1 MKFPQRTVIFTVL
14 ASLIVGGCAGVV
26 ASVLTSSALEDYA
39 AALLGDRGFTALE
52 PRKPNANP
60 LDYEN
65 AVRQVRDVQAR
76 SIAVITLKS
85 SDTVLPASWIGP
97 NDALGLGVVASANG
111 WVLTTKDELALVQN
125 PVTGVE
131 VWVRGSRYAVVEVVY
146 DKLSPYVLLRLAD
159 AGGLTPVG
167 FAASEDARNG
177 DMVFGLPGAVGFVS
191 TTLQNSEAE
200 LLTGPQAAETYAD
213 GWQLTNTGLATGP
226 ILSTS
231 GDLLGFTLTN
241 GEAVPF
247 HHGVAFVQ
255 ETLRTGAPMHA
266 ALGAY
271 VVDLSDIYNL
281 DAGLRQSLSTG
292 ALVFAPVG
300 KLAVPVKTPAAES
313 GLLAKDII
321 TAVDGEAIT
330 QFVSLSELLA
340 IYDPGQT
347 AKLSVLRAG
356 APIEISVVLGDLS
369 TLVY

>member
-1 MKFPQRTVIFTVL
+1 
-14 ASLIVGGCAGVV
+14 
-26 ASVLTSSALEDYA
+26 
-39 AALLGDRGFTALE
+39 
-52 PRKPNANP
+52 
-60 LDYEN
+60 
-65 AVRQVRDVQAR
+65 
-76 SIAVITLKS
+76 
-85 SDTVLPASWIGP
+85 
-97 NDALGLGVVASANG
+97 
-111 WVLTTKDELALVQN
+111 
-125 PVTGVE
+125 
-131 VWVRGSRYAVVEVVY
+131 
-146 DKLSPYVLLRLAD
+146 
-159 AGGLTPVG
+159 
-167 FAASEDARNG
+167 
-177 DMVFGLPGAVGFVS
+177 
-191 TTLQNSEAE
+191 
-200 LLTGPQAAETYAD
+200 
-213 GWQLTNTGLATGP
+213 
-226 ILSTS
+226 
-231 GDLLGFTLTN
+231 
-241 GEAVPF
+241 
-247 HHGVAFVQ
+247 
-255 ETLRTGAPMHA
+255 MHA